1 MKLIL
6 VCCMLLSFCV
16 FSQQDIVAKQY
27 FKNGD
32 FEKALIS
39 YKKLHENSPTNT
51 IYIKALADTH
61 IQLKQYTEAELLLK
75 HAIDRMKFPSFYVE
89 LGYNFELQDKHQ
101 EANEN
106 YEKAIE
112 SLNENPSYVYSVA
125 RQFQEHSLLDLAIR
139 SYEKAM
145 ILNDTFDFS
154 MQLSQIYGE
163 QGNIEKMFVNYVD
176 FIEKN
181 PIYIN
186 EIKRI
191 FSDFINENPN
201 NENNTILRKTILRK
215 IQQNPELI
223 WNELLSWLFSQ
234 QKEFNKA
241 FAQEKAIY
249 NRLPESLNRMS
260 ELASIATSEKDFE
273 TAASVYNYIIETSQ
287 DTDTKL
293 KAHFHLLQFKTDLA
307 SEKDYKDIQSDYLKL
322 FETYGSQSQTLKLQ
336 IAYGH
341 FLAFNLHEINEAESV
356 LKQSLNQK
364 ITDNQIAEVKL
375 ELADILVLQEKF
387 NEALIFYTQIQRSL
401 KNSPISQE
409 ARFRVAKTSYYKGD
423 FKWAESQLNILKQST
438 TQLIA
443 NDALEL
449 KLLISDNKYE
459 DSTQTALKL
468 YAKADLLAYQ
478 NKPKEAIVVLD
489 SILQNHNSEP
499 IAEQAL
505 YKQAQLFESQKAYD
519 KAEHNYQLL
528 ITNHIEGLLADDAYF
543 ALAELYN
550 RKLNLPEK
558 AKPLYE
564 HIIFN
569 FADSIY
575 FVESRAQFRIL
586 RGDSLNQ

>member
-1 MKLIL
+1 MRLIL
-6 VCCMLLSFCV
+6 VCCMLLSFCA

-39 YKKLHENSPTNT
+39 YKKLHENSPTN
-51 IYIKALADTH
+51 INYIKALADTH
-61 IQLKQYTEAELLLK
+61 IQLKQYNEAEQLLK
-75 HAIDRMKFPSFYVE
+75 QAIDRMKFPSFYVE
-89 LGYNFELQDKHQ
+89 LGYNFQLQDREE
-101 EANEN
+101 EAQEN
-106 YEKAIE
+106 YEKAIQ
-112 SLNENPSYVYSVA
+112 SLDENPSYVYSIA

-145 ILNDTFDFS
+145 TLNEEFDFS

-163 QGNIEKMFVNYVD
+163 QGNIEKMFVNYID
-176 FIEKN
+176 FVEKN
-181 PIYIN
+181 PIYID

-191 FSDFINENPN
+191 FSDFLNENPD
-201 NENNTILRKTILRK
+201 NENNVILRKTILRK

-260 ELASIATSEKDFE
+260 QLASIATSEKDFE
-273 TAASVYNYIIETSQ
+273 TATRIYDYIIETSQ

-293 KAHFHLLQFKTDLA
+293 NAHYHLLQFKTDLA
-307 SEKDYKDIQSDYLKL
+307 TEQEYKAIQSDYIKL

-341 FLAFNLHEINEAESV
+341 FLAFYLHEIDQAETV
-356 LKQSLNQK
+356 LKQSLNQN
-364 ITDNQIAEVKL
+364 ISNTQIAEVKL

-387 NEALIFYTQIQRSL
+387 NEALIYYTQIQRSL
-401 KNSPISQE
+401 KNSTISQE

-489 SILQNHNSEP
+489 TILKNHNSEP

-505 YKQAQLFESQKAYD
+505 YKQAQLFESQKAYNQ
-519 KAEHNYQLL
+519 AENNYELL
-528 ITNHIEGLLADDAYF
+528 IANHANGLLSDDAYF

-550 RKLNLPEK
+550 HQLNRPEK

-564 HIIFN
+564 YIIFN

-575 FVESRAQFRIL
+575 FVEARSKFRTL
-586 RGDSLNQ
+586 RGDSLSQ